1 VAEDQDVQGSPEGEL
16 PEGAYLKNVPY
27 QHGPAVGV
35 DETAATIS
43 RGGPVRDI
51 DDLLKIL
58 FEEGGSDLH
67 MKVGTAPTFRVDGIL
82 LRLEGEAP
90 LTDEEVER
98 ALRTMLPAGRWE
110 DFVSRN
116 EADFAYTLGEFGR
129 FRVNAFRQRGSITFV
144 ARLVRVGSPSFDELG
159 LPPVIR
165 QLSEEP
171 RGLILVTGPT
181 GSGKTTTLAAMI
193 DHINATKPVH
203 ILTIEDPIEVLH
215 PDREA
220 TVNQREVGVDTE
232 SFHTAMRAA
241 MRQDP
246 DVILVGEMRDPETV
260 QSALAAAETGHL
272 VLSTLHTIDATET
285 VNRIVD
291 FFPPYQQQQI
301 RVGLAGALKGIL
313 CQRLMP
319 RAGGGRIPAVEIM
332 VNTGRTADLITDPL
346 RTSGIMDI
354 IREGAF
360 YGMQTFDQS
369 LIGLVMAGAVD
380 IPDALDS
387 ASNRHDF
394 QLALEQAGIDVKQY
408 LNA

>member
-1 VAEDQDVQGSPEGEL
+1 LEEGGTVADDEQKDVQP
-16 PEGAYLKNVPY
+16 
-27 QHGPAVGV
+27 PA
-35 DETAATIS
+35 
-43 RGGPVRDI
+43 PVRTGTGTREI
-51 DDLLKIL
+51 DELLNVL
-58 FEEGGSDLH
+58 YQEGGSDLH
-67 MKVGTAPTFRVDGIL
+67 MKVGTAPTFRIDGVL
-82 LRLEGEAP
+82 ARLEGEEP
-90 LTDEEVER
+90 VTDEELER
-98 ALRTMLPAGRWE
+98 ALRTMMPPGRWE
-110 DFVSRN
+110 NFVERN
-116 EADFAYTLGEFGR
+116 EADFAYTMGDIGR
-129 FRVNAFRQRGSITFV
+129 FRVNAFRQRGAITFV
-144 ARLVRVGSPSFDELG
+144 CRLVRVGSPSFEDLG

-165 QLSEEP
+165 QLSDEP

-193 DHINATKPVH
+193 DHINSTKAVH

-220 TVNQREVGVDTE
+220 TVNQREVGVDTD

-260 QSALAAAETGHL
+260 QAALAAAETGHL

-291 FFPPYQQQQI
+291 FFPAFQQQQI
-301 RVGLAGALKGIL
+301 RVALAGALKGIL

-319 RAGGGRIPAVEIM
+319 RAEGGRVPAVEIM
-332 VNTGRTADLITDPL
+332 INTGRTADLIADPL
-346 RTSGIMDI
+346 RTAGIQDL
-354 IREGAF
+354 IREGEF

-369 LIGLVMAGAVD
+369 LLRLVLGGMVL

-394 QLALEQAGIDVKQY
+394 QLNLEQAGIDVKQY
-408 LNA
+408 IGA

>member
-1 VAEDQDVQGSPEGEL
+1 MADDDQNDAQP
-16 PEGAYLKNVPY
+16 
-27 QHGPAVGV
+27 PA
-35 DETAATIS
+35 
-43 RGGPVRDI
+43 PVRTGTGTREI
-51 DDLLKIL
+51 DELLNVL
-58 FEEGGSDLH
+58 YQEGGSDLH
-67 MKVGTAPTFRVDGIL
+67 MKVGTAPTFRIDGVL
-82 LRLEGEAP
+82 ARLEGEEP
-90 LTDEEVER
+90 VTDEELER
-98 ALRTMLPAGRWE
+98 ALHTMMPPGRWE
-110 DFVSRN
+110 NFLERN
-116 EADFAYTLGEFGR
+116 EADFAYTMSDIGR
-129 FRVNAFRQRGSITFV
+129 FRVNAFRQRGAITFV
-144 ARLVRVGSPSFDELG
+144 CRLVRVGSPSFEDLG

-193 DHINATKPVH
+193 DHINSSKAVH

-220 TVNQREVGVDTE
+220 TVNQREVGVDTD

-260 QSALAAAETGHL
+260 QAALAAAETGHL

-291 FFPPYQQQQI
+291 FFPAFQQQQI
-301 RVGLAGALKGIL
+301 RVALAGALKGIL

-319 RAGGGRIPAVEIM
+319 RAEGGRVPAVEIM
-332 VNTGRTADLITDPL
+332 INTGRTADLIADPL
-346 RTSGIMDI
+346 RTAGIQDL
-354 IREGAF
+354 IREGEF

-369 LIGLVMAGAVD
+369 LLRLVLGGMVL
-380 IPDALDS
+380 IPDALDA

-394 QLALEQAGIDVKQY
+394 QLNLEQAGIDVKQY
-408 LNA
+408 IGA